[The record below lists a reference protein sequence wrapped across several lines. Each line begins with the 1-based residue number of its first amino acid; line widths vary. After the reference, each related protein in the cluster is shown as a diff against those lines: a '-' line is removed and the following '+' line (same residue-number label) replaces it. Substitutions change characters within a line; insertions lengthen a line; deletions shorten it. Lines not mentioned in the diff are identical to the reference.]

1 MQNEE
6 VLNSDIL
13 RVRLTELEYGGKKK
27 FTVEEVR
34 KIIIEE
40 TGESPPS
47 NIEIFSTDSLKEF
60 KELKN
65 EGKDSGFDGTA
76 IHFYDAEKGINQTYV
91 ITRGSE
97 NEESLDDNEEK
108 AVP

>member
-13 RVRLTELEYGGKKK
+13 RARLAQLEYGGSNT
-27 FTVEEVR
+27 FNIDEVR

-40 TGESPPS
+40 TGAAPPQ
-47 NIEIFSTDSLKEF
+47 NIRIFYSDNMEEFDDLK
-60 KELKN
+60 K

-76 IHFYDAEKGINQTYV
+76 IHFYDAEKGINQTYI

-97 NEESLDDNEEK
+97 NAEK
-108 AVP
+108 LKKKKAAAL